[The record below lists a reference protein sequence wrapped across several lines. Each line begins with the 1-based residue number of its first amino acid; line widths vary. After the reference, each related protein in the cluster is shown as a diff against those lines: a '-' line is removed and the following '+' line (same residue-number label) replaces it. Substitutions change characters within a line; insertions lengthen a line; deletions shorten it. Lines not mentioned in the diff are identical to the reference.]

1 MKEIEGIDVAK
12 IEDEIKNL
20 SSTVSALANEI
31 SQIKFGILR
40 LENEIKKMEGGGGFS
55 GEPGQVVTAAVDL
68 GPIEERLDLITK
80 GLIGKEDIDRIEA
93 RLEDLASERI
103 KESQETLSR
112 VTALFQSGLEMVKIE
127 STLQDLKSLLE
138 ETVLQ

>member
-1 MKEIEGIDVAK
+1 MAK
-12 IEDEIKNL
+12 LEDEIKTL
-20 SSTVSALANEI
+20 TETVNKMANEI
-31 SQIKFGILR
+31 SQVKFSIMR
-40 LENEIKKMEGGGGFS
+40 LQNDLSNFEGSGGS
-55 GEPGQVVTAAVDL
+55 IEPGQVVTAAVDL

-80 GLIGKEDIDRIEA
+80 GLIGKEDINRLEK
-93 RLEDLASERI
+93 RLEDLSSERI

-138 ETVLQ
+138 ETILQ

>member
-1 MKEIEGIDVAK
+1 MKNMAK
-12 IEDEIKNL
+12 LEDEIKTL
-20 SSTVSALANEI
+20 TETVNKMANEI
-31 SQIKFGILR
+31 SQVKFSIMR
-40 LENEIKKMEGGGGFS
+40 LQNDLSNFEGSGGS
-55 GEPGQVVTAAVDL
+55 IEPGQVVTAAVDL

-80 GLIGKEDIDRIEA
+80 GLIGKEDINRLEK
-93 RLEDLASERI
+93 RLEDLSSERI

-138 ETVLQ
+138 ETILQ

>member
-1 MKEIEGIDVAK
+1 MKNMAK
-12 IEDEIKNL
+12 LEDEIKTL
-20 SSTVSALANEI
+20 TATVNNMANEI
-31 SQIKFGILR
+31 SQVKFSIMR
-40 LENEIKKMEGGGGFS
+40 LQNDISNFEGGGGS
-55 GEPGQVVTAAVDL
+55 IEPGQVVTAAVDL

-80 GLIGKEDIDRIEA
+80 GLIGKEDINRLEK
-93 RLEDLASERI
+93 RLEDLSSERI

-138 ETVLQ
+138 ETILQ

>member
-1 MKEIEGIDVAK
+1 MAK
-12 IEDEIKNL
+12 LEDEIKTL
-20 SSTVSALANEI
+20 TETVNKMSNEI
-31 SQIKFGILR
+31 SQVKFSIMR
-40 LENEIKKMEGGGGFS
+40 LQNDISNFEGGGGS
-55 GEPGQVVTAAVDL
+55 IEPGQVVTAAVDL

-80 GLIGKEDIDRIEA
+80 GLIGKDDINRLEK
-93 RLEDLASERI
+93 RLEDLSSERI

-138 ETVLQ
+138 ETILQ

>member
-1 MKEIEGIDVAK
+1 MVK

-20 SSTVSALANEI
+20 TSTVGALANEI

-40 LENEIKKMEGGGGFS
+40 LENEIKNMEVGGGGHS

-68 GPIEERLDLITK
+68 GPIEERLDQITK
-80 GLIGKEDIDRIEA
+80 GIIGKEDIQRIET

>member
-1 MKEIEGIDVAK
+1 MAK
-12 IEDEIKNL
+12 LEDEIKTL
-20 SSTVSALANEI
+20 TETVNKMANEI
-31 SQIKFGILR
+31 SQVKFSIMR
-40 LENEIKKMEGGGGFS
+40 LQNDLSNFEGGGGS
-55 GEPGQVVTAAVDL
+55 IEPGQVVTAAVDL

-80 GLIGKEDIDRIEA
+80 GLIGKEDINRLEK
-93 RLEDLASERI
+93 RLEDLSSERI

-138 ETVLQ
+138 ETILQ

>member
-1 MKEIEGIDVAK
+1 MAK
-12 IEDEIKNL
+12 LEDEIKTL
-20 SSTVSALANEI
+20 TATVNNMANEI
-31 SQIKFGILR
+31 SQVKFSIMR
-40 LENEIKKMEGGGGFS
+40 LQNDISNFEGGGGS
-55 GEPGQVVTAAVDL
+55 IEPGQVVTAAVDL

-80 GLIGKEDIDRIEA
+80 GLIGKEDINRLEK
-93 RLEDLASERI
+93 RLEDLSSERI

-138 ETVLQ
+138 ETILQ

>member
-1 MKEIEGIDVAK
+1 MAK
-12 IEDEIKNL
+12 LEDEIKTLTATINNM
-20 SSTVSALANEI
+20 ANEI
-31 SQIKFGILR
+31 SQVKFSIMR
-40 LENEIKKMEGGGGFS
+40 LQNDISNFEGGGGS
-55 GEPGQVVTAAVDL
+55 IEPGQVVTAAVDL

-80 GLIGKEDIDRIEA
+80 GLIGKDDINRLEK
-93 RLEDLASERI
+93 RLEDLSSERI

-138 ETVLQ
+138 ETILQ